1 MKGWTLLEVN
11 KFDDLHELPLQ
22 SGVYIVVNKDDE
34 IIYVG
39 KAANL
44 RSRWWAAKV
53 AKTDHRSYNDSTYRG
68 WYSQNS
74 IYWKPHKMLDHL
86 LDQECS
92 LKYKLVDKL
101 AATYLELDLINELS
115 PSHNVRTC

>member
-1 MKGWTLLEVN
+1 MKDWALLEVN

-44 RSRWWAAKV
+44 RSRWWAGKV
-53 AKTDHRSYNDSTYRG
+53 AKTDHPSYNDSTYRG

-101 AATYLELDLINELS
+101 AATYLELDLINKLS